1 MNRSFEQQRQFPRVE
16 VNTPAKISVVRGL
29 RISKPIPCVIV
40 NISQGGALLAFKN
53 PILESDFYLEMD
65 KKPDFRVL
73 CTVVRRA
80 GNNVGVK
87 FHQSA

>member
-16 VNTPAKISVVRGL
+16 VNTPARITLVRGL

-40 NISQGGALLAFKN
+40 NISQGGALLAFKT

-73 CTVVRRA
+73 CPVVRRA

>member
-1 MNRSFEQQRQFPRVE
+1 MNPSFAQQRQFPRVE
-16 VNTPAKISVVRGL
+16 VNTPAKVTVVRGL

-40 NISQGGALLAFKN
+40 NISQGGALLSFHV
-53 PILESDFYLEMD
+53 PMLEPDFYLEMNG
-65 KKPDFRVL
+65 KPVL